1 MAAARLGLELIA
13 TRPLDLAIGTF
24 FETWLAAA
32 DGAVRRSL
40 GRDEYHLSLA
50 VDAGGRLAAT
60 GRTYLC
66 QFDRAG
72 AGMGAN
78 EALPTRPVALEGAP
92 LDLLVLA
99 LRTNRFLSL
108 GALQEGATLRL
119 VVDGQDRGLLSLS
132 EPPLRCDEVAPGR
145 YLVDLTSQPLN

>member
-40 GRDEYHLSLA
+40 GRDEYHLTLSVA
-50 VDAGGRLAAT
+50 TGGRLAAT
-60 GRTYLC
+60 GRTHLC

-78 EALPTRPVALEGAP
+78 EALPTRPVALAGAP

-99 LRTNRFLSL
+99 LRTNCFLSK
-108 GALQEGATLRL
+108 GALAESAALRL
-119 VVDGQDRGLLSLS
+119 LVDGQDRGLLPLS
-132 EPPLRCDEVAPGR
+132 QGPLRCDEVAPGR
-145 YLVDLTSQPLN
+145 YLVDLTSQPLD